1 LTDPTGP
8 PAPPTATA
16 APARRPP
23 RKLIGPFSA
32 RQVVLTLVLIFGS
45 AGILLAITRPLG
57 SVGPSG
63 PRDPRPTPFV
73 IGSPTVGLQ
82 PGSLAPELA
91 VDLGDGS
98 TFVLQDLD
106 GNPIRLAD
114 LRGKGVWINFFASW
128 CPPCQSETPV
138 LREVHEAYADR
149 GLELVAVE
157 VQETVDQGRQYA
169 ETYGLEYTIG
179 ADVSGHIFREYLVYA
194 LPTQIFID
202 PEGVIRG
209 VVGAPLEVATARQWV
224 ESILPAD

>member
-1 LTDPTGP
+1 MTAPTRTTSTAPIP
-8 PAPPTATA
+8 PP
-16 APARRPP
+16 RRPK
-23 RKLIGPFSA
+23 RGLIGPFSA
-32 RQVVLTLVLIFGS
+32 RQVVLAVVLVLGS

-57 SVGPSG
+57 AIGPVG
-63 PRDPRPTPFV
+63 PRDPRPTPFL

-91 VDLGDGS
+91 VDLGGGS

-138 LREVHEAYADR
+138 LREVHEAYRDR
-149 GLELVAVE
+149 GLELIAVE
-157 VQETVDQGRQYA
+157 VQETVDQGRRYA

-179 ADVSGHIFREYLVYA
+179 ADVSGHIFHQYLVYA

-202 PEGVIRG
+202 PQGIIRG
-209 VVGAPLEVATARQWV
+209 VVGAPLDETTAAQWV
-224 ESILPAD
+224 ESILP